1 MVVNREVR
9 ADNDDNLEHVRRV
22 FNLLDVRLNAKRCT
36 DITRGPIVENDE
48 LAVRGNEREDARLFK
63 IVEANAC
70 VEVAVVKEDGADS
83 AAGAN
88 DEVFV
93 ERECK
98 LRVAREIRLHLNT
111 AVNSRIHDSA
121 RG

>member
-1 MVVNREVR
+1 MM
-9 ADNDDNLEHVRRV
+9 H
-22 FNLLDVRLNAKRCT
+22 
-36 DITRGPIVENDE
+36 
-48 LAVRGNEREDARLFK
+48 ARLFK

-98 LRVAREIRLHLNT
+98 LRVACVRMLASANVRCCT
-111 AVNSRIHDSA
+111 A
-121 RG
+121 